1 MKTHTD
7 DDPVFTRH
15 ESAAYSGVHVVTLDR
30 ARKAGELRAIVRG
43 RIIRHRRSHLDAWL
57 SSHEVGGH
65 A

>member
-1 MKTHTD
+1 MNTRTT
-7 DDPVFTRH
+7 DDPVYNRQ
-15 ESAAYSGVHVVTLDR
+15 EAAAYSGVHVVTLDR

-57 SSHEVGGH
+57 GSHTVGGD